1 MMRPAID
8 ELETFYASPR
18 GRLAAGLIERRLE
31 TLRPAERGLRIL
43 GLGYA
48 APFLANFALHADR
61 VAALM
66 PEEQGA
72 NPCRGMRGNVGALVE
87 ETTLPLADRS
97 VDVAVLAH
105 AVETTDRVHRLL
117 REVWRVL
124 DEPGRLI
131 VIAPNR
137 RGLWCLAERTPF
149 GYGRPY
155 SASQLKQVLAANLFT
170 PLRHE
175 RALYVPPFTSPTW
188 LRTAPA
194 WERTGARVMR
204 KLSGVVIL
212 EAEKSLAAGTPVRAD
227 QAVRAGR
234 VVRLPVRPAAARTE
248 VEVQR
253 RRPSAARAVAFTR
266 HRRRA

>member
-1 MMRPAID
+1 MRPAID
-8 ELETFYASPR
+8 ELEAFYASPR

-48 APFLANFALHADR
+48 APFLANFALHAER

-66 PEEQGA
+66 PDEQGA

-87 ETTLPLADRS
+87 ETTLPLADCS

-105 AVETTDRVHRLL
+105 AVETSDRVHRLL

-155 SASQLKQVLAANLFT
+155 SASQLRQVLAANLFT
-170 PLRHE
+170 PLRDE
-175 RALYVPPFTSPTW
+175 RALYVPPFTSPMW

-194 WERTGARVMR
+194 WERTGSRFAR

-227 QAVRAGR
+227 EAVRAGR
-234 VVRLPVRPAAARTE
+234 VIRLPVRPAAARTE
-248 VEVQR
+248 VDVAR
-253 RRPSAARAVAFTR
+253 RRTAGARTVAFTR
-266 HRRRA
+266 PRRRA

>member
-1 MMRPAID
+1 MRPAID
-8 ELETFYASPR
+8 ELEAFYATPR

-31 TLRPAERGLRIL
+31 AVRPAERGLRIL

-48 APFLANFALHADR
+48 APFLANFALHAEH

-72 NPCRGMRGNVGALVE
+72 KACRGMHGNVGALVE
-87 ETTLPLADRS
+87 ETTLPLADCS

-105 AVETTDRVHRLL
+105 AVETSDRVHRLL

-149 GYGRPY
+149 GYGRPF
-155 SASQLKQVLAANLFT
+155 SASQLKQLLAANLFT

-175 RALYVPPFTSPTW
+175 RALYVPPFTSPVW

-194 WERTGARVMR
+194 WERVGSRVAR

-212 EAEKSLAAGTPVRAD
+212 EAEKSVAAGSPVRTHE
-227 QAVRAGR
+227 AVRAGR

-248 VEVQR
+248 VDAVR
-253 RRPSAARAVAFTR
+253 RHPAPARAVAFTR

>member
-1 MMRPAID
+1 MRPAID
-8 ELETFYASPR
+8 DLQAFYASPR

-31 TLRPAERGLRIL
+31 ALRPAERGLRIL

-66 PEEQGA
+66 PDEQGA
-72 NPCRGMRGNVGALVE
+72 HPCRGMRGNVGALVE
-87 ETTLPLADRS
+87 ETALPLADCS

-149 GYGRPY
+149 GHGRPY

-175 RALYVPPFTSPTW
+175 RALYVPPFNSPAW

-194 WERTGARVMR
+194 WERTGSRFAR

-212 EAEKSLAAGTPVRAD
+212 EAEKSVAAGTPVRAD
-227 QAVRAGR
+227 EPVRSGR
-234 VVRLPVRPAAARTE
+234 VIPLPV
-248 VEVQR
+248 
-253 RRPSAARAVAFTR
+253 RPSAARSEVEVA
-266 HRRRA
+266 RRRGLRSARRLYPPPMARLD

>member
-8 ELETFYASPR
+8 DLEAFYASPR

-31 TLRPAERGLRIL
+31 ALRPAERGLRIL

-48 APFLANFALHADR
+48 APFLANFALHAER

-87 ETTLPLADRS
+87 ETNLPLADRS

-105 AVETTDRVHRLL
+105 AIEATDRAHRLL
-117 REVWRVL
+117 REIWRVL
-124 DEPGRLI
+124 DEPGRVI

-149 GYGRPY
+149 GQGRPY
-155 SASQLKQVLAANLFT
+155 SATQLQQVLAANLFT
-170 PLRHE
+170 PLRRE
-175 RALYVPPFTSPTW
+175 RALYVPPFVTPMW

-194 WERTGARVMR
+194 WERTGSRLAP

-227 QAVRAGR
+227 ETVRAGR
-234 VVRLPVRPAAARTE
+234 VVPLPVRPAAARSE
-248 VEVQR
+248 VDGIGD
-253 RRPSAARAVAFTR
+253 RPRARPVAFTGR
-266 HRRRA
+266 RRRA

>member
-1 MMRPAID
+1 MRPEIQD
-8 ELETFYASPR
+8 LEAFYASPR

-31 TLRPAERGLRIL
+31 MLRPSERGLRVL

-48 APFLANFALHADR
+48 GPFLANFALHAER
-61 VAALM
+61 VALLM

-72 NPCRGMRGNVGALVE
+72 KPCRGRRGNVAALVE
-87 ETTLPLADRS
+87 ETNLPLTDRS

-105 AVETTDRVHRLL
+105 ALEATDRAHRLL

-131 VIAPNR
+131 VLAPNR
-137 RGLWCLAERTPF
+137 RGIWCLAERTPF

-155 SASQLKQVLAANLFT
+155 SATQLEQVLAANLFT
-170 PLRHE
+170 PLRRE
-175 RALYVPPFTSPTW
+175 RALYVPPFNAPMW

-194 WERTGARVMR
+194 WERIGARVAP

-212 EAEKSLAAGTPVRAD
+212 EAEKSLAAGTPLRAD
-227 QAVRAGR
+227 DAVRAGR

-248 VEVQR
+248 VDVDSGDG
-253 RRPSAARAVAFTR
+253 RPARTVAFTGR
-266 HRRRA
+266 RRRA